1 MPEHTTIEGTS
12 ARATIVEALRSVIAD
27 EMDRDDDIYVIGED
41 ISQGGAFQASV
52 GLLDRF
58 GAGRVVDAPISEA
71 AIVGLAIG
79 SAMRGLH
86 PIVDFQYGDF
96 LYAAADQL
104 IQQATKLRYMSGG
117 QVAVPM
123 LIHLPTGA
131 SGRGAQHANCLE
143 ASFFGVP
150 GLRVVTPTTPSDTA
164 GLMRTAL
171 RDPNLVLFCIHKSL
185 YGTEGRDNLYP
196 ETSTGAFDTDE
207 AIPYG
212 SARIA
217 REGSDVTIVANLL
230 MLHRSLAVA
239 GQAAADGIS
248 VEVIDP
254 RTIVPFDIDT
264 VETSVSRT
272 GRLITVEESPRRAG
286 WGGYL
291 IGELARR
298 GVLEGAA
305 VERIAAPDL
314 PVPFAPNLEQAVIP
328 SEAQIREAVDRVM
341 AGTASATAST
351 VQAGA

>member
-1 MPEHTTIEGTS
+1 MPDHTNDTTS
-12 ARATIVEALRSVIAD
+12 APAGTIVEGLRAAITD
-27 EMDRDDDIYVIGED
+27 EMDANDGVFVVGED

-52 GLLDRF
+52 GLLDRY
-58 GAGRVVDAPISEA
+58 GAERVVDAPISEG
-71 AIVGLAIG
+71 AIVGMSVGA
-79 SAMRGLH
+79 AMRGLH

-104 IQQATKLRYMSGG
+104 IQEATKLRYMSGG

-150 GLRVVTPTTPSDTA
+150 GLRIVTPTTPSDTA

-171 RDPNLVLFCIHKSL
+171 RDPNIVLFCIHKSL
-185 YGTEGRDNLYP
+185 YGTEGRELLYP
-196 ETSTGAFDTDE
+196 ETSTGDIGGTE

-212 SARIA
+212 SARVA
-217 REGSDVTIVANLL
+217 RDGTDITVVANLL

-239 GQAAADGIS
+239 EQVARSGVS
-248 VEVIDP
+248 LEVIDP
-254 RTIVPFDIDT
+254 RTIVPFDIDA
-264 VETSVSRT
+264 VADSVART
-272 GRLITVEESPRRAG
+272 GRLLTVEESPRRAG

-298 GVLEGAA
+298 GSLRDVA

-314 PVPFAPNLEQAVIP
+314 PVPFAPNLERSVIP
-328 SEAQIREAVDRVM
+328 SEAQISEAVTRLM
-341 AGTASATAST
+341 EHQPASGDT
-351 VQAGA
+351 VGAQA

>member
-1 MPEHTTIEGTS
+1 MPDMTPETGGS
-12 ARATIVEALRSVIAD
+12 ARRTIVEALRSTIVD
-27 EMDRDDDIYVIGED
+27 EMTADGDVYVIGED

-58 GAGRVVDAPISEA
+58 GAERVIDAPISEA
-71 AIVGLAIG
+71 AIVGLAVG

-117 QVAVPM
+117 QVSVPM

-131 SGRGAQHANCLE
+131 SGRGAQHANSLE

-150 GLRVVTPTTPSDTA
+150 GLRIVTPSTPRDTA
-164 GLMRTAL
+164 GLLRTAL
-171 RDPNLVLFCIHKSL
+171 RDPNIVLFCIHKSL
-185 YGTEGRDNLYP
+185 YGTEGRDLLYP
-196 ETSTGAFDTDE
+196 DSSTGSFVAGE
-207 AIPYG
+207 SIPYG
-212 SARIA
+212 SAAVA
-217 REGSDVTIVANLL
+217 RSGSDVTVVANLL
-230 MLHRSLAVA
+230 MFHRSLKVA
-239 GQAAADGIS
+239 EDVAAEGIS

-264 VETSVSRT
+264 VAESVART
-272 GRLITVEESPRRAG
+272 RRIVTVEESPRRAG

-291 IGELARR
+291 LGELGRR
-298 GVLEGAA
+298 GLLVGAS

-314 PVPFAPNLEQAVIP
+314 PVPFAPVLERAVIP
-328 SEAQIREAVDRVM
+328 GEDTIRDTIVSIASHAPGVG
-341 AGTASATAST
+341 GTPVEVSA
-351 VQAGA
+351 

>member
-1 MPEHTTIEGTS
+1 MPEMTTNGAS
-12 ARATIVEALRSVIAD
+12 GARPTIVEALRSVIVD
-27 EMDRDDDIYVIGED
+27 EMDANGDVYVIGED

-58 GAGRVVDAPISEA
+58 GAERVVDAPISEA

-150 GLRVVTPTTPSDTA
+150 GVRVVTPTTPRDTA

-171 RDPNLVLFCIHKSL
+171 RDPNIVLFCIHKAL
-185 YGTEGRDNLYP
+185 YGTEGRELLYP
-196 ETSTGAFDTDE
+196 ETSTGEFGAGE

-212 SARIA
+212 SARVA
-217 REGSDVTIVANLL
+217 REGTDVTVVANLL
-230 MLHRSLAVA
+230 MFHRSLAVA
-239 GQAAADGIS
+239 DMAAEEGVS

-254 RTIVPFDIDT
+254 RTIVPFDVDT
-264 VETSVSRT
+264 VADSVART

-291 IGELARR
+291 IGELARL
-298 GVLEGAA
+298 GVLVGAV

-314 PVPFAPNLEQAVIP
+314 PVPFAPNLEKAVIP
-328 SEAQIREAVDRVM
+328 NEGQIGEAIGRVISTDATPIGVEAL
-341 AGTASATAST
+341 T
-351 VQAGA
+351 